1 MFPKPGNMTLRN
13 ILLTFFFQVF
23 FFNSLELIAQRTTGS
38 KSLTPEEAA
47 ASRLFES
54 DTILHFS
61 LAGKLKEL
69 YKDISAKNS
78 YHPIL
83 LQYHEK
89 DGGLISIQLKAKT
102 RGHFRKMK
110 GMCTQPPLL
119 LDFSKD
125 GSTKNTVFENQSKLK
140 LIVPCQGD
148 DYVVKEFLCYK
159 VYNLISP
166 HSFRARLAMV
176 DFVDS
181 LNPAKTESHYCFL
194 LEDEKPMAARNKS
207 FVWKKKML
215 KMQSTEADEF
225 RKMAVFE
232 YLIGNTDW
240 GIPYLQNIVLITKDT
255 LILPIPV
262 PYDFDHAG
270 IVDAPYAGP
279 APELGISSDLVRLY
293 RGYCEND
300 MNNFASTFEL
310 YNRLKRDI
318 YKVYDSCNL
327 LSPKYVKFVHRFIDD
342 FYKTINNKKQIDSE
356 FGNPCRTEQHV
367 EIKGLKK

>member
-1 MFPKPGNMTLRN
+1 MTLRK
-13 ILLTFFFQVF
+13 ILFTFFLQVF
-23 FFNSLELIAQRTTGS
+23 FFHSLELIAQETS
-38 KSLTPEEAA
+38 EYKSQTAEEAA

-61 LAGKLKEL
+61 LAGNLKDL
-69 YKDISAKNS
+69 YKDISENSS

-83 LQYHEK
+83 LQYREK
-89 DGGLISIQLKAKT
+89 DGSLISIQLKAKT

-119 LDFSKD
+119 LDFAKG

-140 LIVPCQGD
+140 LVVPCQGD
-148 DYVVKEFLCYK
+148 NYVIKEFLCYK
-159 VYNLISP
+159 IYNLISP
-166 HSFRARLAMV
+166 RSFRARLAMV
-176 DFVDS
+176 DFEDS
-181 LNPAKTESHYCFL
+181 LNPAKTGSHYCFL
-194 LEDEKPMAARNKS
+194 LEDEKPMAARNQS
-207 FVWKKKML
+207 FIWKKKML
-215 KMQSTEADEF
+215 RMQGTNADEF

-255 LILPIPV
+255 LMLPISV

-293 RGYCEND
+293 RGYCENN
-300 MNNFASTFEL
+300 MNNFASTIEL
-310 YNRLKRDI
+310 YNRLKPDI
-318 YKVYDSCNL
+318 YKVYDSCTL
-327 LSPKYVKFVHRFIDD
+327 LSPKYVKFVNRFLDD
-342 FYKTINNKKQIDSE
+342 FYKTINNKRQIDSE
-356 FGNPCRTEQHV
+356 FGNPCRTEEHV
-367 EIKGLKK
+367 EIKGLKE